1 MKMIRS
7 LQIGLL
13 LIASCIAATAGVMQC
28 VNSTN
33 ELIQLNPRTISTN
46 TFVVSDSGVIG
57 SGSAYIWTYDSASS
71 ATQDGNHLKPLNYNG
86 RWIRDS
92 FGVGGIPPPPPSPTD
107 LWQESSGAYSPR
119 LPEQVLYATNIVS
132 DQSLLVTGSFGYTIT
147 TNITLADSAV
157 NNLTAYRQGIVQLNS
172 PDTDPL
178 VVQIQLSSGQFM
190 GQRLLLEN
198 MVTGTGFSLLN
209 GSPLWDDGSLNVV
222 LQYGSWVSTTE
233 GDSLEL
239 MWTQKGWREIARL
252 PGAVTVVQGD
262 HLWNLTNGVMYT
274 APELVTNR
282 WEFRESGIPQLT
294 IGTNGILYPGSNSF
308 SYFGATAMVL
318 SAVRLPDTGEGQL
331 GGIQIYSVSTNGFG
345 AFDANVQ
352 TNFSFTGVSWN
363 PNDGFTAGRQ
373 ADLNANAT
381 EANLTISD
389 IDGGNRVV
397 WTDAGTGA
405 IYDAAGDQQLFFGPD
420 PSITWGTG
428 TPHKLYRLDN
438 YLIWTND
445 NINGAWFGT
454 SSDQINFGYF
464 GSAGNTARVIGP
476 TAIYLQGNESVGAY
490 AVVNASSLVPSPDGA
505 LSLGTAANQWNGA
518 WITNALTIA
527 ATNDHAGNY
536 SWVKCFVTNGVA
548 VFDFQ
553 NAGTGTAPSKFSFMF
568 NGVEQG
574 HIP

>member
-1 MKMIRS
+1 MKTIRTF
-7 LQIGLL
+7 QVGLL
-13 LIASCIAATAGVMQC
+13 LIASCIAASAGVMQC

-222 LQYGSWVSTTE
+222 LQYGSWVSSTE

-262 HLWNLTNGVMYT
+262 HLWNMTNGVMYT
-274 APELVTNR
+274 VPQVVTNG
-282 WEFRESGIPQLT
+282 WEFREGGVAQLT
-294 IGTNGILYPGSNSF
+294 VLTNGGWTNVGGSFTPDGYLHIHGPTFSEVQLDGATLGSMIDLYNDDGQSYIHFQSPLNTFMRTAILEPTQAENSPGSSSPYWFSSVNTYTNNPIFALYNGTNAALLQIPTLSF
-308 SYFGATAMVL
+308 G
-318 SAVRLPDTGEGQL
+318 PDPRITWG
-331 GGIQIYSVSTNGFG
+331 
-345 AFDANVQ
+345 
-352 TNFSFTGVSWN
+352 
-363 PNDGFTAGRQ
+363 
-373 ADLNANAT
+373 
-381 EANLTISD
+381 
-389 IDGGNRVV
+389 
-397 WTDAGTGA
+397 AGTNVLFLRDSTTEKHLA
-405 IYDAAGDQQLFFGPD
+405 YTNYDAAG
-420 PSITWGTG
+420 
-428 TPHKLYRLDN
+428 
-438 YLIWTND
+438 
-445 NINGAWFGT
+445 AWFELANAPT
-454 SSDQINFGYF
+454 EF
-464 GSAGNTARVIGP
+464 TRIGALGHDAHFQADIGG
-476 TAIYLQGNESVGAY
+476 AIYLTPNGGGTDGDIVINNTAIQPDKDNQKDVG
-490 AVVNASSLVPSPDGA
+490 NASSSGAFKDSYFKGKQHMIDSNDGA
-505 LSLGTAANQWNGA
+505 
-518 WITNALTIA
+518 
-527 ATNDHAGNY
+527 GNF

-548 VFDFQ
+548 VFDFE
-553 NAGTGTAPSKFSFMF
+553 NGGSGTAPTKFSFM
-568 NGVEQG
+568 NNHVEVG
-574 HIP
+574 HFP